1 MTIDPGVQVAD
12 AYAEYI
18 AHRRAAEA
26 QAARTARSGCWADRY
41 DLEGVLFMLF
51 FGWWIFLLYGVG
63 RLLGLV
69 GPSPKRPERVRI
81 PAMQHYTWNAH
92 TQRYDIPV
100 KPVSPPPPCYCAYGR
115 EYCPIHR
122 GY

>member
-1 MTIDPGVQVAD
+1 MTSDPSVEVAD
-12 AYAEYI
+12 AYLAYILRKRAEELH
-18 AHRRAAEA
+18 ATK
-26 QAARTARSGCWADRY
+26 TATSGMCWAERY

-51 FGWWIFLLYGVG
+51 FGWWIILLAGIG

-69 GPSPKRPERVRI
+69 GSQPSQSVQ

-92 TQRYDIPV
+92 TRRYDIPV
-100 KPVSPPPPCYCAYGR
+100 KPVSRPPPCYCAYGR
-115 EYCPIHR
+115 EYCPTHR